1 MSGQVNAQKRRER
14 KWGTGEREKGGGG
27 EREKKRDK
35 IVLRTRLWRPL
46 YEVLRDLRIIPYYR
60 Q

>member
-1 MSGQVNAQKRRER
+1 MNEQKRRDR

-27 EREKKRDK
+27 ERQKRRDK
-35 IVLRTRLWRPL
+35 IVLRTRSWRPS

>member
-1 MSGQVNAQKRRER
+1 MHR
-14 KWGTGEREKGGGG
+14 KGERESGGQESERKEVG
-27 EREKKRDK
+27 ERERKRDK